1 MESSVFPWTTYP
13 RGAARE
19 VWHALAMIPP
29 LVAATTLAHTTCLSL
44 SVRTTRSAD
53 HQRDRASN
61 SKPRLMSATGRSSR
75 DIGRAHV
82 GATDMADMIRHC
94 ADTLSRAPG
103 PNTRTSSVYGIFC
116 DSMDNPSASCCQR
129 GLACTGDDS
138 SIGRYHDSRPQHLP
152 PTKAPLPITI
162 FCDGHLFL
170 LPLLS
175 SHTQS
180 RMVRGSSSHDRHPQ
194 PSLQ

>member
-1 MESSVFPWTTYP
+1 MESALLPWTARP

-19 VWHALAMIPP
+19 VWHALATIPP

-44 SVRTTRSAD
+44 SVRSTRSAD

-75 DIGRAHV
+75 DIGRVHV

-103 PNTRTSSVYGIFC
+103 PNTRTSSDYGIFFT
-116 DSMDNPSASCCQR
+116 SMDNPSERCCQR
-129 GLACTGDDS
+129 GLACTDDDS
-138 SIGRYHDSRPQHLP
+138 SIGR
-152 PTKAPLPITI
+152 
-162 FCDGHLFL
+162 
-170 LPLLS
+170 
-175 SHTQS
+175 
-180 RMVRGSSSHDRHPQ
+180 SHDPVKAVGY
-194 PSLQ
+194 